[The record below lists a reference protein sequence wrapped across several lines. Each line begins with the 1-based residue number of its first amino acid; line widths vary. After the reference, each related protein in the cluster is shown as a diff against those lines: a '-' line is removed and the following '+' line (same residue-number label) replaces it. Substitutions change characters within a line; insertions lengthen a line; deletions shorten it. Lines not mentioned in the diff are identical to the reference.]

1 MAISLGSDLSCVG
14 DLDLTGREVS
24 EKLCLV
30 QALARRLIT
39 PRGRLIDD
47 PNYGYDLSQWLGSDI
62 GPVDIAQIQHLTRA
76 EVMKDERLQSA
87 TVTAQFLAASNTMI
101 VTISVSTVLGNLQL
115 VLGVNA
121 VTTTIIT
128 VAL

>member
-1 MAISLGSDLSCVG
+1 
-14 DLDLTGREVS
+14 
-24 EKLCLV
+24 
-30 QALARRLIT
+30 
-39 PRGRLIDD
+39 
-47 PNYGYDLSQWLGSDI
+47 
-62 GPVDIAQIQHLTRA
+62 
-76 EVMKDERLQSA
+76 MKDERLQSA

>member
-1 MAISLGSDLSCVG
+1 MAISLGNDLSCIG
-14 DLDLTGREVS
+14 DIDPTGRETS
-24 EKLCLV
+24 EKMCLV

-47 PNYGYDLSQWLGSDI
+47 PNYGYDLNQWLGSDI
-62 GPVDIAQIQHLTRA
+62 GQAEIAQIQHISRA

-87 TVTAQFLAASNTMI
+87 TVTAQFLQASNTLI
-101 VTISVSTVLGNLQL
+101 VTISVSTVLGTLQL
-115 VLGVNA
+115 VLGVSA
-121 VTTTIIT
+121 LTTTLIT